1 MKTLNIRPTR
11 LGFHLVG
18 GSLNDA
24 DIIIGIV
31 LFLIIIIIIVV
42 LVNIFRK
49 DGGTGKNINDDVDL
63 DVDTGIQTDNRFE
76 DSRNNVD
83 CIGSFSECDVSCLK
97 EYKHTTVKKG
107 NGKECPFVDGS
118 KVICSIG

>member
-31 LFLIIIIIIVV
+31 LFIIIIIIIVV

-49 DGGTGKNINDDVDL
+49 DGGTDKTINDDVYI
-63 DVDTGIQTDNRFE
+63 DTGT
-76 DSRNNVD
+76 
-83 CIGSFSECDVSCLK
+83 
-97 EYKHTTVKKG
+97 
-107 NGKECPFVDGS
+107 
-118 KVICSIG
+118 